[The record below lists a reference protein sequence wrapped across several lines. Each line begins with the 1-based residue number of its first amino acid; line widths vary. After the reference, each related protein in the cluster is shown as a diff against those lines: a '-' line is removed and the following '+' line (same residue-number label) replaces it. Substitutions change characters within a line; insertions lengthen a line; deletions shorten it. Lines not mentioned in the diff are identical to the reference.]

1 VKRAERGGTIVAK
14 QVLVVTGGSSGIG
27 AAVARMAATRGY
39 AVGISYHASRAPAE
53 RVVADIRGA
62 GGKAIAVQADAGD
75 EAQTTAFFAEVDRAL
90 GPVTALVNNAGITGP
105 AASLDDITPDAL
117 DAVLAI
123 NVRGCFI
130 ALRLAIARMAT
141 DRGGSGGAVVNVSS
155 RASEIGGANEW
166 VHYAASKG
174 AVDSFTIG
182 AAKEL
187 APRGIRVNAV
197 NPGLIDTAIH
207 AKAGMADR
215 IERFRSVIPMGRAG
229 SADEVARVIL
239 WLLSDEAS
247 YVTGALVPVG
257 GGR

>member
-1 VKRAERGGTIVAK
+1 MGACLDMTK
-14 QVLVVTGGSSGIG
+14 QVLVVTGGSTGIG
-27 AAVARMAATRGY
+27 AAVARMAAARGY
-39 AVGISYHASRAPAE
+39 AVGLSYRTGRARA
-53 RVVADIRGA
+53 RQVVADIRAA
-62 GGKAIAVQADAGD
+62 GGQAMAVAADSADA
-75 EAQTTAFFAEVDRAL
+75 AQTEAFFSEVDRAL

-105 AASLDDITPDAL
+105 VAKLDEITPTEL
-117 DAVLAI
+117 DEVLAI

-130 ALRLAIARMAT
+130 ALRQAILRMAT
-141 DRGGSGGAVVNVSS
+141 DLGGAGGSVVNVSS
-155 RASEIGGANEW
+155 RAAAIGGANEW

-187 APRGIRVNAV
+187 AARGIRVNAV
-197 NPGLIDTAIH
+197 NPGLIDTGIH
-207 AKAGMADR
+207 AKAGMPDR
-215 IERFRSVIPMGRAG
+215 VERLRPMIPMGRAG